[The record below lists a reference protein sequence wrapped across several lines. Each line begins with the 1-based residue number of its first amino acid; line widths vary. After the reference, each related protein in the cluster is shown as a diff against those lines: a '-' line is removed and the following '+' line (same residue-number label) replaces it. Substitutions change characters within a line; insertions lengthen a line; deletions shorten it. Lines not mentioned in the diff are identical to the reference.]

1 LIARR
6 IASRAFDVERQ
17 RSGGSTA
24 ARAARLE
31 TSGERMAGLRLLGG
45 LCAAVAL
52 ALVLDAAVCLL
63 PTNEYQRWQ
72 LPGDYFDR
80 RAPWIYERIHF
91 DPRPV
96 DVAIIGSSRAQL
108 GFSAAAVEDRLAQH
122 GKHANVVNFALPF
135 QGDDLMAMI
144 VDELYKTKSP
154 KVIVLQVDERPTLDG
169 HLALK
174 IIAPE
179 KWIAFPPTPLLHNYI
194 YNLSSLPARQVR
206 LFGANLFP
214 NLFGLTKEFDPD
226 AYARTRTDYTT
237 TFTDYPSGKIIDM
250 EDPVPRA
257 TLIAQVRPLSDYTFL
272 VRAFDQI
279 NGGEDY
285 LYIREIAR
293 EAKAKGTQLVFVF
306 LPTFNG
312 PQTIS
317 DVEFLRQYGPVL
329 NCGDLAQ
336 NDQLYENWLHLN
348 RAGAMIA
355 SARLADAIDGLD
367 GSFRWPRAEAT
378 SAP

>member
-1 LIARR
+1 
-6 IASRAFDVERQ
+6 
-17 RSGGSTA
+17 
-24 ARAARLE
+24 
-31 TSGERMAGLRLLGG
+31 M
-45 LCAAVAL
+45 
-52 ALVLDAAVCLL
+52 
-63 PTNEYQRWQ
+63 
-72 LPGDYFDR
+72 
-80 RAPWIYERIHF
+80 
-91 DPRPV
+91 
-96 DVAIIGSSRAQL
+96 
-108 GFSAAAVEDRLAQH
+108 
-122 GKHANVVNFALPF
+122 
-135 QGDDLMAMI
+135 
-144 VDELYKTKSP
+144 
-154 KVIVLQVDERPTLDG
+154 
-169 HLALK
+169 
-174 IIAPE
+174 
-179 KWIAFPPTPLLHNYI
+179 
-194 YNLSSLPARQVR
+194 R

-272 VRAFDQI
+272 ARAFDQI

-367 GSFRWPRAEAT
+367 GSFRWVRIPTQSGRGFRFDVGHRSDLIPAT
-378 SAP
+378 IPK